1 MSVSIVG
8 VFEQEKHLKEEV
20 QLLKNQ
26 GYPLSSVTVIAGKED
41 HPALYS
47 ENIAPGVQIEK
58 LPTRPQ
64 DDNAVMAVLKSAF
77 NTDEEDERKEDS
89 EQTFKRMGLSNDDA
103 VKFREAIDQGKMVL
117 LLSKYKKRDREP
129 GLKEDIRPIT
139 PLNERAPAPEEINE
153 KSHTAQAASDK
164 VTAPDREGEQ
174 QEDEMTYDRRTTLAD
189 MERIHEKQ
197 QPVQKTEETEV
208 KKKSTEEPRQA
219 KEKIIE
225 KKEVTAEE
233 REAPAVETE
242 QVEAEKRVKAEER
255 VEAEASRDTKEHR
268 LDHEEEKALQL
279 REEQLDVTKTETQKG
294 EVGVQ
299 KRVVEEEKTIKVP
312 VRREEVY
319 VEKRPVQD
327 KEAVSSEN
335 AAGETSD
342 TAFKEESEE
351 IRIPIREEEIEIS
364 KKPVVTEEV
373 VVGKKVY
380 EDTEEKVEKV
390 KKEEAK
396 IDEKGVVEGR
406 TNIRGKEEE

>member
-20 QLLKNQ
+20 QLLKGQ

-41 HPALYS
+41 HPTLYS
-47 ENIAPGVQIEK
+47 ENIAPGMHIEK

-64 DDNAVMAVLKSAF
+64 DDNAVMAILKSAF
-77 NTDEEDERKEDS
+77 NTQEEDERKEDS
-89 EQTFKRMGLSNDDA
+89 EQTFKRLGLSNDDA

-117 LLSKYKKRDREP
+117 LLSKHKKRDREP

-139 PLNERAPAPEEINE
+139 PLNEREPAPEEINE

-164 VTAPDREGEQ
+164 VTAPDREAEQ
-174 QEDEMTYDRRTTLAD
+174 KEDQMTYDSRTTLAD

-208 KKKSTEEPRQA
+208 KKKTTEEPRQA
-219 KEKIIE
+219 KEKVIE
-225 KKEVTAEE
+225 KKEVTAEQQ
-233 REAPAVETE
+233 EAPAVE
-242 QVEAEKRVKAEER
+242 AEKQIKAEEK
-255 VEAEASRDTKEHR
+255 VEAEASKDVKEHR

-279 REEQLDVTKTETQKG
+279 REEQLDVTKKETQKG

>member
-8 VFEQEKHLKEEV
+8 VFEHEKHLKEEV
-20 QLLKNQ
+20 KLLKGQ

-41 HPALYS
+41 HPTLYP
-47 ENIAPGVQIEK
+47 ENIAPGVHIEK

-64 DDNAVMAVLKSAF
+64 DDNALMAVLKSAF
-77 NTDEEDERKEDS
+77 NTEEEDVRKEDS

-129 GLKEDIRPIT
+129 GLKEDLRPIT
-139 PLNERAPAPEEINE
+139 PLNERDPAPEEINE
-153 KSHTAQAASDK
+153 ESHTAQAASDK
-164 VTAPDREGEQ
+164 VTAPKREAEQ
-174 QEDEMTYDRRTTLAD
+174 KEDQMTYDRRTTIAD

-208 KKKSTEEPRQA
+208 KKKTTEEPRQA

-225 KKEVTAEE
+225 KKEVTAEQQ
-233 REAPAVETE
+233 EAPAVE
-242 QVEAEKRVKAEER
+242 AEKQVKAEEK
-255 VEAEASRDTKEHR
+255 VEAEASKDVKEHR

-279 REEQLDVTKTETQKG
+279 REEQLDVTKKEKQKG

-327 KEAVSSEN
+327 QEAVSSEN
-335 AAGETSD
+335 AAGETAD
-342 TAFKEESEE
+342 KAFKEESEE

-406 TNIRGKEEE
+406 TNIRGKEEK